1 MARRKKILVRVAVSV
16 VGLLALGTVAFAA
29 LVHHTLYDARLWFD
43 ACRVAGV
50 SPEFYEHVE
59 REARQALRVE
69 GRVYEPSLATDLTV
83 WFESQAGK
91 MGTESEKLALMD
103 ATFRAVP
110 MQYIGA
116 FRSVGPV
123 GPASRTEMHETITY
137 GFAYRGSRGF
147 QSRLLSYA
155 TYRISWLTDDAG
167 NLGAFNSVSDRYS
180 TAMFDR
186 ALKRARNDNQPLCPQ
201 SSRQIATRNS

>member
-1 MARRKKILVRVAVSV
+1 
-16 VGLLALGTVAFAA
+16 
-29 LVHHTLYDARLWFD
+29 
-43 ACRVAGV
+43 
-50 SPEFYEHVE
+50 
-59 REARQALRVE
+59 
-69 GRVYEPSLATDLTV
+69 
-83 WFESQAGK
+83 